1 MIYTLNLIQAD
12 FMAIIMD
19 SDLNVKNVDLHTSV
33 GHYCLVVINVVF
45 VFMLRFLLIYFL
57 M

>member
-1 MIYTLNLIQAD
+1 MIYTLNSIQAD

-19 SDLNVKNVDLHTSV
+19 SDLNVKNVDSHTSV
-33 GHYCLVVINVVF
+33 GRYCLVVVNVVF
-45 VFMLRFLLIYFL
+45 VFLLRFLLIYFL